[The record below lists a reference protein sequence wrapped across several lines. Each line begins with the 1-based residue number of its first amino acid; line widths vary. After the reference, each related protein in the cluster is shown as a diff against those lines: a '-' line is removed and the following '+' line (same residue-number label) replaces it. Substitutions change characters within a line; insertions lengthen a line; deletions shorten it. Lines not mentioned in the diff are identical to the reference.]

1 MTPAA
6 PTAKE
11 LLAQADRLMRRR
23 EPGAPEELPVLTDL
37 VVEEIEMPSLEFTF
51 DAPPRPAASV
61 PKAETL
67 PPLPAEPA
75 EPTRPTKPTPPA
87 LELDYVTLDE
97 MVAPASALVVPVAQ
111 AAPVAQP
118 EIQAGP
124 DDVASMPAA
133 SAAPGVVASSERVT
147 ASSPTPPAAIPNV
160 REQFNAQIVAK
171 LEEVRHAVFNQ
182 AMQQLELHADGG
194 LKHHLRE
201 SLNERLVPV
210 VEDIVQSVIE
220 ETTQQVR
227 EVVAR
232 AVDAEIARLREQLS
246 RKR

>member
-37 VVEEIEMPSLEFTF
+37 VVEEIEMPSLEFSF

-61 PKAETL
+61 PKAENLPTL
-67 PPLPAEPA
+67 AAE
-75 EPTRPTKPTPPA
+75 PTPPA

-97 MVAPASALVVPVAQ
+97 IVAPTSALV
-111 AAPVAQP
+111 APVVQP
-118 EIQAGP
+118 ESQASP
-124 DDVASMPAA
+124 ADVATTLAA
-133 SAAPGVVASSERVT
+133 SAAPRVVASSERVT
-147 ASSPTPPAAIPNV
+147 VPNPTSTAAIPNV

-210 VEDIVQSVIE
+210 VEDIVQSAIE

>member
-37 VVEEIEMPSLEFTF
+37 VVEEIEMPSLEFSF
-51 DAPPRPAASV
+51 DAPPPRPAASV
-61 PKAETL
+61 PKAENLPTL
-67 PPLPAEPA
+67 AAEPA
-75 EPTRPTKPTPPA
+75 EPTKPTKPTPPA

-97 MVAPASALVVPVAQ
+97 MVAPAPTSALVVPVAQ
-111 AAPVAQP
+111 P
-118 EIQAGP
+118 EIQASP
-124 DDVASMPAA
+124 DDVASTPAA

-147 ASSPTPPAAIPNV
+147 APNPTPTAVIPNV

>member
-37 VVEEIEMPSLEFTF
+37 VVEEIEMPSLEFSF
-51 DAPPRPAASV
+51 DAPPPRPAASV
-61 PKAETL
+61 PKAENLATL
-67 PPLPAEPA
+67 ATEPAEPA
-75 EPTRPTKPTPPA
+75 EPTKPIPPA

-97 MVAPASALVVPVAQ
+97 MVAPASALL
-111 AAPVAQP
+111 APVAQP
-118 EIQAGP
+118 EIQASP
-124 DDVASMPAA
+124 DDVASTLAV
-133 SAAPGVVASSERVT
+133 SAVSGVVASSERVT
-147 ASSPTPPAAIPNV
+147 APNPTPTAAIPNV

>member
-1 MTPAA
+1 MTPVA

-37 VVEEIEMPSLEFTF
+37 VVEEIEMPSLEFSF
-51 DAPPRPAASV
+51 DAPPHAALVAPSPKMVSTPTAVPMATKFSSPA
-61 PKAETL
+61 TD
-67 PPLPAEPA
+67 
-75 EPTRPTKPTPPA
+75 
-87 LELDYVTLDE
+87 LDYVTLDE
-97 MVAPASALVVPVAQ
+97 LVVPEPAPEPTSVPRPEPAPAVVMPAPVPAVAPSPAL
-111 AAPVAQP
+111 AAP
-118 EIQAGP
+118 
-124 DDVASMPAA
+124 PAA
-133 SAAPGVVASSERVT
+133 APQ
-147 ASSPTPPAAIPNV
+147 AAIPNV

-201 SLNERLVPV
+201 SLTERLVPV
-210 VEDIVQSVIE
+210 VDDIVQSVIE
-220 ETTQQVR
+220 ETTQQIR

>member
-1 MTPAA
+1 MTA

-37 VVEEIEMPSLEFTF
+37 VVEEIEMPSLEFSF
-51 DAPPRPAASV
+51 DAPPPVA
-61 PKAETL
+61 
-67 PPLPAEPA
+67 PLPKVASAPA
-75 EPTRPTKPTPPA
+75 PTPAKVSPPA
-87 LELDYVTLDE
+87 PEIDYVTLDE
-97 MVAPASALVVPVAQ
+97 MIAPVTVPAAATPLEPALTAVMP
-111 AAPVAQP
+111 APVASP
-118 EIQAGP
+118 AP
-124 DDVASMPAA
+124 APALALAPVATLAD
-133 SAAPGVVASSERVT
+133 SA
-147 ASSPTPPAAIPNV
+147 TPPAAPQAAVPNV

-201 SLNERLVPV
+201 SLTERLVPV
-210 VEDIVQSVIE
+210 VDDIVQSVIE

>member
-1 MTPAA
+1 MTA

-37 VVEEIEMPSLEFTF
+37 VVEEIEMPSLEFSF
-51 DAPPRPAASV
+51 DAPPPVA
-61 PKAETL
+61 
-67 PPLPAEPA
+67 PLPKVARAPA
-75 EPTRPTKPTPPA
+75 PTPAKVSPPA
-87 LELDYVTLDE
+87 PKIDYVTLDE
-97 MVAPASALVVPVAQ
+97 MIAPVAAPAATAPLEPALTAVMPAAVPAPAPEPAVAPAAAFAVP
-111 AAPVAQP
+111 
-118 EIQAGP
+118 
-124 DDVASMPAA
+124 
-133 SAAPGVVASSERVT
+133 T
-147 ASSPTPPAAIPNV
+147 TPPAAPQAAVPNV

-201 SLNERLVPV
+201 SLTERLVPV
-210 VEDIVQSVIE
+210 VDDIVQSVIE

>member
-1 MTPAA
+1 
-6 PTAKE
+6 
-11 LLAQADRLMRRR
+11 MRRR

-37 VVEEIEMPSLEFTF
+37 VVEEIEMPSLEFSF
-51 DAPPRPAASV
+51 DAPPPVA
-61 PKAETL
+61 
-67 PPLPAEPA
+67 PLPKVASAPA
-75 EPTRPTKPTPPA
+75 PTPAKVSPPA
-87 LELDYVTLDE
+87 PEIDYVTLDE
-97 MVAPASALVVPVAQ
+97 MIAPVTVPAAATPLEPALTAVMP
-111 AAPVAQP
+111 APVASP
-118 EIQAGP
+118 AP
-124 DDVASMPAA
+124 APALALAPVATLAD
-133 SAAPGVVASSERVT
+133 SA
-147 ASSPTPPAAIPNV
+147 TPPAAPQAAVPNV

-201 SLNERLVPV
+201 SLTERLVPV
-210 VEDIVQSVIE
+210 VDDIVQSVIE

>member
-1 MTPAA
+1 
-6 PTAKE
+6 
-11 LLAQADRLMRRR
+11 MRRR

-67 PPLPAEPA
+67 PTLPAEPA

-97 MVAPASALVVPVAQ
+97 MVAPASALV
-111 AAPVAQP
+111 APVAQP
-118 EIQAGP
+118 EIQASP
-124 DDVASMPAA
+124 DDVA

-147 ASSPTPPAAIPNV
+147 APNPTPTAAIPNV

-210 VEDIVQSVIE
+210 VEDIVLSVIE

>member
-37 VVEEIEMPSLEFTF
+37 VVEEIEMPSLEFAF

-61 PKAETL
+61 PKAENLPTL
-67 PPLPAEPA
+67 AAEPAEPA
-75 EPTRPTKPTPPA
+75 EPTKPTPPA

-97 MVAPASALVVPVAQ
+97 MVAPAPTSALVVPVAQ
-111 AAPVAQP
+111 P
-118 EIQAGP
+118 EIQASP
-124 DDVASMPAA
+124 DDVASMPAV
-133 SAAPGVVASSERVT
+133 SAVSGVVASSERVT
-147 ASSPTPPAAIPNV
+147 APNPTPTAAIPNV

>member
-1 MTPAA
+1 MTA

-37 VVEEIEMPSLEFTF
+37 VVEEIEMPSLEFSF
-51 DAPPRPAASV
+51 DAPPPVA
-61 PKAETL
+61 
-67 PPLPAEPA
+67 PLPKVASAPAPIPAKVSPPTAEI
-75 EPTRPTKPTPPA
+75 
-87 LELDYVTLDE
+87 DYVTLDE
-97 MVAPASALVVPVAQ
+97 MI
-111 AAPVAQP
+111 APVAVP
-118 EIQAGP
+118 AAAAAATPLEPALTAVMP
-124 DDVASMPAA
+124 APVASPAPA
-133 SAAPGVVASSERVT
+133 PALALAPVATLADSA
-147 ASSPTPPAAIPNV
+147 TPPAAPQAAVPNV

-201 SLNERLVPV
+201 SLTERLVPV
-210 VEDIVQSVIE
+210 VDDIVQSVIE

>member
-1 MTPAA
+1 MTA

-37 VVEEIEMPSLEFTF
+37 VVEEIEMPSLEFSF
-51 DAPPRPAASV
+51 DAPPPVA
-61 PKAETL
+61 
-67 PPLPAEPA
+67 PLPKVASAPA
-75 EPTRPTKPTPPA
+75 PIPAKVSPPA
-87 LELDYVTLDE
+87 PEVDYVTLDE
-97 MVAPASALVVPVAQ
+97 MI
-111 AAPVAQP
+111 APVAAP
-118 EIQAGP
+118 AATAPLEPALTA
-124 DDVASMPAA
+124 VMPAA
-133 SAAPGVVASSERVT
+133 VPSPAPAPALALAPVATLADSA
-147 ASSPTPPAAIPNV
+147 TPPPAPQAAVPNV

-201 SLNERLVPV
+201 SLTERLVPV
-210 VEDIVQSVIE
+210 VDDIVQSVIE

>member
-1 MTPAA
+1 MTA

-37 VVEEIEMPSLEFTF
+37 VVEEIEMPSLEFSF
-51 DAPPRPAASV
+51 DAPPPVA
-61 PKAETL
+61 
-67 PPLPAEPA
+67 PLPKVASAPA
-75 EPTRPTKPTPPA
+75 PSPAKVSPPA
-87 LELDYVTLDE
+87 REIDYVTLDE
-97 MVAPASALVVPVAQ
+97 MI
-111 AAPVAQP
+111 APVALP
-118 EIQAGP
+118 APAAPLEPALTA
-124 DDVASMPAA
+124 VMPAPVPSPA
-133 SAAPGVVASSERVT
+133 PAPALALAPVATLADSA
-147 ASSPTPPAAIPNV
+147 TPPAAPQAAVPNV

-201 SLNERLVPV
+201 SLTERLVPV
-210 VEDIVQSVIE
+210 VDDIVQSVIE

>member
-1 MTPAA
+1 MTA

-37 VVEEIEMPSLEFTF
+37 VVEEIEMLSLEFSF
-51 DAPPRPAASV
+51 DAPPPVA
-61 PKAETL
+61 
-67 PPLPAEPA
+67 PLPKVARAPA
-75 EPTRPTKPTPPA
+75 PTPAKVSPPA
-87 LELDYVTLDE
+87 PKIDYVTLDE
-97 MVAPASALVVPVAQ
+97 MIAPVAVPAAAAAATPLEPALTAVMPVPVASP
-111 AAPVAQP
+111 APAPALALAPVATL
-118 EIQAGP
+118 A
-124 DDVASMPAA
+124 D
-133 SAAPGVVASSERVT
+133 SA
-147 ASSPTPPAAIPNV
+147 TPPAAPQAAVPNV

-201 SLNERLVPV
+201 SLTERLVPV
-210 VEDIVQSVIE
+210 VDDIVQSVIE

>member
-1 MTPAA
+1 
-6 PTAKE
+6 
-11 LLAQADRLMRRR
+11 MRRR

-37 VVEEIEMPSLEFTF
+37 VVEEIEMPSLEFSF
-51 DAPPRPAASV
+51 DAPPPVA
-61 PKAETL
+61 
-67 PPLPAEPA
+67 PLPKVASAPA
-75 EPTRPTKPTPPA
+75 PTPAKVSPPA
-87 LELDYVTLDE
+87 PEIDYVTLDE
-97 MVAPASALVVPVAQ
+97 MIAPAAAPTATAPLEPALTAVMPAPVPAP
-111 AAPVAQP
+111 APALALAPVATL
-118 EIQAGP
+118 A
-124 DDVASMPAA
+124 D
-133 SAAPGVVASSERVT
+133 SA
-147 ASSPTPPAAIPNV
+147 TPPAAPQAAVPNV

-201 SLNERLVPV
+201 SLTERLVPV
-210 VEDIVQSVIE
+210 VDDIVQSVIE

>member
-1 MTPAA
+1 MTA

-37 VVEEIEMPSLEFTF
+37 VVEEIEMPSLEFSF
-51 DAPPRPAASV
+51 DAPPPVA
-61 PKAETL
+61 
-67 PPLPAEPA
+67 PLPKVATAPA
-75 EPTRPTKPTPPA
+75 PIPA
-87 LELDYVTLDE
+87 KVSAPAPEIDYVTLDE
-97 MVAPASALVVPVAQ
+97 MI
-111 AAPVAQP
+111 APVAAP
-118 EIQAGP
+118 AATAPLEPALTA
-124 DDVASMPAA
+124 VMPAA
-133 SAAPGVVASSERVT
+133 VPAPAPEPAVALAPAAALAGPT
-147 ASSPTPPAAIPNV
+147 TPPAAPQAAVPNV

-201 SLNERLVPV
+201 SLTERLVPV
-210 VEDIVQSVIE
+210 VDDIVQSVIE

>member
-1 MTPAA
+1 MTA

-37 VVEEIEMPSLEFTF
+37 VVEEIEMPSLEFSF
-51 DAPPRPAASV
+51 DAPPPVA
-61 PKAETL
+61 
-67 PPLPAEPA
+67 PLPKVAPA
-75 EPTRPTKPTPPA
+75 PTPTPA
-87 LELDYVTLDE
+87 KVSPPAPEIDYVTLDE
-97 MVAPASALVVPVAQ
+97 MIAPVAAPTATAPIEPALTAVMPGPVPSPASAS
-111 AAPVAQP
+111 APAL
-118 EIQAGP
+118 AL
-124 DDVASMPAA
+124 APAA
-133 SAAPGVVASSERVT
+133 ALADPT
-147 ASSPTPPAAIPNV
+147 APPAAPQAAVPNV

-201 SLNERLVPV
+201 SLTERLVPV
-210 VEDIVQSVIE
+210 VDDIVQSVIE

>member
-1 MTPAA
+1 MTA

-37 VVEEIEMPSLEFTF
+37 VVEEIEMPSLEFSF
-51 DAPPRPAASV
+51 DAPPPVA
-61 PKAETL
+61 
-67 PPLPAEPA
+67 PLPKVASAPA
-75 EPTRPTKPTPPA
+75 PSPAKVSPPA
-87 LELDYVTLDE
+87 PEIDYVTLDE
-97 MVAPASALVVPVAQ
+97 MI
-111 AAPVAQP
+111 APVA
-118 EIQAGP
+118 
-124 DDVASMPAA
+124 V
-133 SAAPGVVASSERVT
+133 
-147 ASSPTPPAAIPNV
+147 PPAAVPIEPALTVLMPAVVPAPAPEPAVALAPAAALAGPTTPPTAPQAAVPNV

-201 SLNERLVPV
+201 SLTERLVPV
-210 VEDIVQSVIE
+210 VDDIVQSVIE

>member
-1 MTPAA
+1 
-6 PTAKE
+6 
-11 LLAQADRLMRRR
+11 MRRR

-37 VVEEIEMPSLEFTF
+37 VVEEIEMPSLEFSF
-51 DAPPRPAASV
+51 DAPPPVA
-61 PKAETL
+61 
-67 PPLPAEPA
+67 PLPKVAPA
-75 EPTRPTKPTPPA
+75 PAPIPAKVSPPA
-87 LELDYVTLDE
+87 PEIDYVTLDE
-97 MVAPASALVVPVAQ
+97 MIAPAAAPAAAAAAPLEPALTAVMPAAVPSPAP
-111 AAPVAQP
+111 APALALAPVATL
-118 EIQAGP
+118 A
-124 DDVASMPAA
+124 D
-133 SAAPGVVASSERVT
+133 SA
-147 ASSPTPPAAIPNV
+147 TPPPAPQAAVPNV

-201 SLNERLVPV
+201 SLTERLVPV
-210 VEDIVQSVIE
+210 VDDIVQSVIE

>member
-1 MTPAA
+1 MTA

-37 VVEEIEMPSLEFTF
+37 VVEEIEMPSLEFSF
-51 DAPPRPAASV
+51 DAPPPVA
-61 PKAETL
+61 
-67 PPLPAEPA
+67 PLPKVARAPA
-75 EPTRPTKPTPPA
+75 PTPAKVSPPA
-87 LELDYVTLDE
+87 PKIDYVTLDE
-97 MVAPASALVVPVAQ
+97 MI
-111 AAPVAQP
+111 APVAAP
-118 EIQAGP
+118 AATAPLEPALTA
-124 DDVASMPAA
+124 VMPAA
-133 SAAPGVVASSERVT
+133 VPAPAPEPAVALAPAAALAGPT
-147 ASSPTPPAAIPNV
+147 TPPAAPQAAVPNV

-201 SLNERLVPV
+201 SLTERLVPV
-210 VEDIVQSVIE
+210 VDDIVQSVIE

>member
-1 MTPAA
+1 MTA

-37 VVEEIEMPSLEFTF
+37 VVEEIEMPSLEFSF
-51 DAPPRPAASV
+51 DAPPPVA
-61 PKAETL
+61 
-67 PPLPAEPA
+67 PLPKVASAPA
-75 EPTRPTKPTPPA
+75 PSPAKVSPPA
-87 LELDYVTLDE
+87 PEIDYVTLDE
-97 MVAPASALVVPVAQ
+97 MI
-111 AAPVAQP
+111 APVALP
-118 EIQAGP
+118 APAAPLEPALTA
-124 DDVASMPAA
+124 VMPAPVPSPA
-133 SAAPGVVASSERVT
+133 PAPALALAPVATLADSA
-147 ASSPTPPAAIPNV
+147 TPPAAPQAAVPNV

-201 SLNERLVPV
+201 SLTERLVPV
-210 VEDIVQSVIE
+210 VDDIVQSVIE
-220 ETTQQVR
+220 ETTQQGR

>member
-1 MTPAA
+1 MTA

-37 VVEEIEMPSLEFTF
+37 VVEEIEMPSLEFSF
-51 DAPPRPAASV
+51 DAPPPVA
-61 PKAETL
+61 
-67 PPLPAEPA
+67 PLPKVASAPA
-75 EPTRPTKPTPPA
+75 PSPAKVSPPA
-87 LELDYVTLDE
+87 PEIDYVTLDE
-97 MVAPASALVVPVAQ
+97 MI
-111 AAPVAQP
+111 APVALP
-118 EIQAGP
+118 APAAPLEPALTA
-124 DDVASMPAA
+124 VMPAPVPSPA
-133 SAAPGVVASSERVT
+133 PAPALALAPVATLADSA
-147 ASSPTPPAAIPNV
+147 TPPAAPQAAVPNV

-201 SLNERLVPV
+201 SLTERLVPV
-210 VEDIVQSVIE
+210 VDDIVQSVIE